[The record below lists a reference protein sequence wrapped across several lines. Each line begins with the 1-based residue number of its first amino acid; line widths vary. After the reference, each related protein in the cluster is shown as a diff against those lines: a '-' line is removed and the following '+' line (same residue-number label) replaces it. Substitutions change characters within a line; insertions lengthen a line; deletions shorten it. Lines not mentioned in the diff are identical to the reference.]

1 MFSLLIDNLK
11 ANEERITLP
20 GLDRLTDT
28 WFSNFCLVWS
38 PSEQR
43 TNSILVEKFEILR
56 VFI

>member
-1 MFSLLIDNLK
+1 MLIDNLK

-43 TNSILVEKFEILR
+43 PNSILVEKFEILR